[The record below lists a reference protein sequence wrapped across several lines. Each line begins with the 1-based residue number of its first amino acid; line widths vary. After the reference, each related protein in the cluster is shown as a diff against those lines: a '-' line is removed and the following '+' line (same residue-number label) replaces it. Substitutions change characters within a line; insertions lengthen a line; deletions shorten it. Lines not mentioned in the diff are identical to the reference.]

1 MVRRVN
7 HDTDNS
13 QRTLLTIQRPHDS
26 KWREKQ
32 GEEGEERLRKQREV
46 HRARRDRE
54 SEEEQQTI
62 LERCRY
68 VAMNTEQWRNLTHKE
83 EGDGRAWQ

>member
-13 QRTLLTIQRPHDS
+13 QRRLLTIQWPHDS

-32 GEEGEERLRKQREV
+32 GEDREERLRKRREV
-46 HRARRDRE
+46 YRARRDRE

-68 VAMNTEQWRNLTHKE
+68 AAVNTGQWRNLTQQ
-83 EGDGRAWQ
+83 RRRW

>member
-13 QRTLLTIQRPHDS
+13 QRRLLTIQWLHDS

-32 GEEGEERLRKQREV
+32 GEKRARKIDYEGEER
-46 HRARRDRE
+46 
-54 SEEEQQTI
+54 
-62 LERCRY
+62 C
-68 VAMNTEQWRNLTHKE
+68 TEQE
-83 EGDGRAWQ
+83 EIEKVKKSGKQD